1 LTKLGGIVP
10 YLPNALTV
18 ARVLVVPP
26 LVLFVLE
33 SQDGSS
39 LAAAALFAAA
49 ALTDALDGHLAR
61 SRNSVTT
68 FGKVADPI
76 ADKLLVGAALI
87 SLVAVNR
94 VAAWIAA
101 IIMAREIAVSALRAV
116 AGREGL
122 VISASRFGKA
132 KMALQVAM
140 ILVLIAAPAASA
152 LWVQA
157 LVYLTV
163 AVTVASGV
171 DYFVAFRRRGPAPL
185 AVRPGA
191 AGAAAVP
198 RDPPGASPSA
208 KRTVS

>member
-1 LTKLGGIVP
+1 MTRFGRIVP
-10 YLPNALTV
+10 VLPNALTV

-26 LVLFVLE
+26 LVLFVLQ

-61 SRNSVTT
+61 ARDSVTT
-68 FGKVADPI
+68 FGKIADPI

-87 SLVAVNR
+87 SLVAVSR
-94 VAAWIAA
+94 VAAWVAA
-101 IIMAREIAVSALRAV
+101 VIMARELAVSGLRAV

-132 KMALQVAM
+132 KMGLQVVA
-140 ILVLIAAPAASA
+140 ILALIAAPDASA
-152 LWVQA
+152 LWLQA

-171 DYFVAFRRRGPAPL
+171 DYFVAFRRRGPA
-185 AVRPGA
+185 AVRAERPRA
-191 AGAAAVP
+191 AEP
-198 RDPPGASPSA
+198 TA
-208 KRTVS
+208 KRAAP

>member
-1 LTKLGGIVP
+1 MVRFGRIVP
-10 YLPNALTV
+10 VLPNALTV

-26 LVLFVLE
+26 LVLFVLQ

-61 SRNSVTT
+61 ARDSVTT
-68 FGKVADPI
+68 FGKIADPI

-87 SLVAVNR
+87 SLVAVSR
-94 VAAWIAA
+94 VAAWVAA
-101 IIMAREIAVSALRAV
+101 VIMARELAVSGLRAV

-132 KMALQVAM
+132 KMGLQVLA
-140 ILVLIAAPAASA
+140 ILALIAAPDASA
-152 LWVQA
+152 LWLQA

-171 DYFVAFRRRGPAPL
+171 DYFVAFRRRRPA
-185 AVRPGA
+185 AVRTERPRA
-191 AGAAAVP
+191 AEP
-198 RDPPGASPSA
+198 TA
-208 KRTVS
+208 KRAAP

>member
-1 LTKLGGIVP
+1 MARFGRIVP
-10 YLPNALTV
+10 VLPNALTV

-26 LVLFVLE
+26 LVLFVLQ

-61 SRNSVTT
+61 ARDSVTT
-68 FGKVADPI
+68 FGKIADPI

-87 SLVAVNR
+87 SLVAVSR
-94 VAAWIAA
+94 VAAWVAA
-101 IIMAREIAVSALRAV
+101 VIMARELAVSGLRAV

-132 KMALQVAM
+132 KMGLQVVA
-140 ILVLIAAPAASA
+140 ILALIAAPDASA
-152 LWVQA
+152 LWLQA

-163 AVTVASGV
+163 AVTVASGI
-171 DYFVAFRRRGPAPL
+171 DYFVAFRRRGPA
-185 AVRPGA
+185 AVRAERPRA
-191 AGAAAVP
+191 AEPA
-198 RDPPGASPSA
+198 A
-208 KRTVS
+208 KRAAR

>member
-1 LTKLGGIVP
+1 MVRFGRIVP
-10 YLPNALTV
+10 VLPNALTV

-26 LVLFVLE
+26 LVLFVLQSE
-33 SQDGSS
+33 DGSS

-61 SRNSVTT
+61 ARDSVTT
-68 FGKVADPI
+68 FGKIADPI

-87 SLVAVNR
+87 SLVAVSR
-94 VAAWIAA
+94 VAAWVAA
-101 IIMAREIAVSALRAV
+101 VIMAREVAVSGLRAV

-132 KMALQVAM
+132 KMGLQVLA
-140 ILVLIAAPAASA
+140 ILALIAAPDASA
-152 LWVQA
+152 LWLQA

-171 DYFVAFRRRGPAPL
+171 DYFVAFRRRGVVGARAERPRAAEPTTKRAAP
-185 AVRPGA
+185 
-191 AGAAAVP
+191 
-198 RDPPGASPSA
+198 
-208 KRTVS
+208 